1 MPDEI
6 PSALTAEEWA
16 DYRRRGVHVSISSVR
31 YIGGLEP
38 HYRHQAAALALDGL
52 VVDGKSAGFTREG
65 LAALEFVYQK
75 CAAFYGV
82 DETVVCARGEMQKI
96 AALLPPEEGTNG

>member
-1 MPDEI
+1 MPDEV
-6 PSALTAEEWA
+6 PPALTAEEWE

-31 YIGGLEP
+31 YVGGLEP

-52 VVDGKSAGFTREG
+52 VVDGKAAGFTRAG

-82 DETVVCARGEMQKI
+82 DETVMRAHEELQKI